1 MYLSNIVR
9 CLYTNIDAIGM
20 DKEVHNLQIIIIS
33 VMNIQ
38 NFIEN
43 FAAQFDDT
51 DASMLSVETKFKEL
65 DEWSS
70 LIALSV
76 IAMVD
81 EEYDITISGDDIRN
95 SNTIEDLFNAIQS
108 KK

>member
-1 MYLSNIVR
+1 MEIKEF
-9 CLYTNIDAIGM
+9 ID
-20 DKEVHNLQIIIIS
+20 
-33 VMNIQ
+33 
-38 NFIEN
+38 N

-51 DASMLSVETKFKEL
+51 DASTFSAETVFKEL

-81 EEYDITISGDDIRN
+81 EEYDVTLKGDDIKN
-95 SNTIEDLFNAIQS
+95 ATTIEDLFKTVES
-108 KK
+108 KA